1 MNAVILYS
9 KLAPF
14 HFDRLEVA
22 GRLWAERGQRLTC
35 VEVASQQTNYHWSR
49 SKYVSSTFDY
59 RTLFD
64 REYFGLRFSELR
76 RKLIDALD
84 DIHPDVLVMNGW
96 GHRES
101 LAALGWA
108 TRHHKPR
115 VLISDSQPIDRP
127 RRAWKEV
134 FKRSFVTRCHSGFVG
149 GTPHIDYL
157 SALGLPREFSVVG
170 CDVVN
175 NDLFA
180 SAVRN
185 RHRNGSN
192 GDPQPLKIL
201 SCLRFLSIK
210 NVPVVLEALT
220 RVPMSFRWTLAGDGP
235 ERENILRL
243 ITRLGLKDRV
253 SLPGFV
259 AYESLPSLFR
269 EADVYLQ
276 PSRSEPWGLAVN
288 EALAAGMPAIVSR
301 QCGCHTDLIREGVN
315 GFTFD
320 AESPDQ
326 LAAALE
332 KMWER
337 RSSWSDMGNASLEII
352 KPWSLDLFANNLWR
366 SCELAIER
374 GQIPEVGGPLVT
386 RLYGFL

>member
-14 HFDRLEVA
+14 HFDRLEAA
-22 GRLWAERGQRLTC
+22 GRLWTERGERLTC
-35 VEVASQQTNYHWSR
+35 IEIASQQANYHWT
-49 SKYVSSTFDY
+49 SSSYISTTFDY

-64 REYFGLRFSELR
+64 REYFSLSFLELR
-76 RKLIDALD
+76 RALVLGLD
-84 DIHPDVLVMNGW
+84 DISPDVVVMNGW

-101 LAALGWA
+101 LAALGWS
-108 TRHHKPR
+108 TRHRKPR
-115 VLISDSQPIDRP
+115 VLISDSQLIDRP
-127 RRAWKEV
+127 RRSWKEAL
-134 FKRSFVTRCHSGFVG
+134 KRSFVSRCHSGFVG
-149 GTPHIDYL
+149 GTPHISYL

-175 NDLFA
+175 NDLF
-180 SAVRN
+180 SSGVGN
-185 RHRNGSN
+185 RYQNGS
-192 GDPQPLKIL
+192 GGEPKPLQIL

-210 NVPVVLEALT
+210 NVPAVLEALT
-220 RVPMSFRWTLAGDGP
+220 RVPMSCRWTLAGDGP

-243 ITRLGLKDRV
+243 ITRLGLTDRV

-259 AYESLPSLFR
+259 SYESLPSLFKQ
-269 EADVYLQ
+269 ADVYLQ
-276 PSRSEPWGLAVN
+276 PSLSEPWGLAVN

-301 QCGCHTDLIREGVN
+301 QCGCHADLIREGVN

-320 AESPDQ
+320 AKSPDE
-326 LAAALE
+326 LVAVLE

-337 RSSWSDMGNASLEII
+337 RRCWSEMGNASLEII
-352 KPWSLDLFANNLWR
+352 RPWSLDLFAKNLWR

-374 GQIPEVGGPLVT
+374 GRTPEVGGRVVT
-386 RLYGFL
+386 RVYSFL